1 MSCCRGVLIGVSM
14 WITPH
19 GVHLPSRF
27 RAGTYSSFPLPDRV
41 FLHPHHSRYRQG
53 PVPVFTGEHIP
64 GRKTGS
70 SRILSITANRFV
82 IKASIIAR
90 FVQPHAYASVLKNTG
105 YLFPHRRPGR
115 GRPACLRL
123 RERSRAKY
131 RTPAVTPPLQL
142 PVPGVLGNDNGTP
155 GDASGQ

>member
-27 RAGTYSSFPLPDRV
+27 RPGCILPSRSGTGYFSIPTG
-41 FLHPHHSRYRQG
+41 RYRQG

-70 SRILSITANRFV
+70 PRVLSITANRFV

-90 FVQPHAYASVLKNTG
+90 FVQPHAYASGSKNTG

-123 RERSRAKY
+123 RERSRAKD
-131 RTPAVTPPLQL
+131 RTPAGDTAPPAHRD
-142 PVPGVLGNDNGTP
+142 PGHR
-155 GDASGQ
+155 